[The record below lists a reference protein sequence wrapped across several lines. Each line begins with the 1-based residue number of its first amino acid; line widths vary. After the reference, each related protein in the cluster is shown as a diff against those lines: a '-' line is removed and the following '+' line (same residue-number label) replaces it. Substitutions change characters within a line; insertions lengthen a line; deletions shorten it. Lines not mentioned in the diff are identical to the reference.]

1 MTGPE
6 SAVDRWLGHLAA
18 AGLLL
23 LPVSFYLARD
33 YGDSARVFYLL
44 VLLPALLA
52 LPWWLPRQR
61 RSGLLGAGFLLLPP
75 AWLALST
82 SWVDPAL
89 QEGSRS
95 TWYHVKPLLFLAGLW
110 LACSVCVRRYPP
122 FPRWLAGAVCL
133 VSLPSA
139 LLTLL
144 LYLTQALETGAWPRL
159 AGVSLRGDVNVTA
172 TLYAVAAIFFACAI
186 LRHRSRWNLVRLAA
200 LLLFLAIALLSRSK
214 VPLLAL
220 IAIFAMLLHVAL
232 QQLSL
237 RTRLAI
243 AAVPLLMVA
252 VYAVTLERIPLLERP
267 EGYLLRL
274 ELWSQSLGQI
284 AQARWFG
291 HGVGAELPLYL
302 PAQPVIGHAHNMLLD
317 TWRVGGLVGALLLLG
332 QLAGGAFIGWR
343 VLRSHPDWL
352 PVAGWWALGVFFLM
366 TNGQQPLVKPHHVWF
381 YYWIP
386 LSLLLARYLADAVSS
401 HPRADRGEP

>member
-1 MTGPE
+1 MTGRDH
-6 SAVDRWLGHLAA
+6 AVGRWLGHLAA

-23 LPVSFYLARD
+23 LPASFYLARD
-33 YGDSARVFYLL
+33 YGDSARIFYLL
-44 VLLPALLA
+44 VLLPTLLA
-52 LPWWLPRQR
+52 LPWWLPQQG
-61 RSGLLGAGFLLLPP
+61 RSCLRGAGFLLLLP

-82 SWVDPAL
+82 GWVDPAL

-110 LACSVCVRRYPP
+110 LACSTCVRRYPA
-122 FPRWLAGAVCL
+122 FPRWLAGAICL

-139 LLTLL
+139 LLTLFI
-144 LYLTQALETGAWPRL
+144 YLAQALETGAWSRL
-159 AGVSLRGDVNVTA
+159 AGISLRGDVNVTA

-220 IAIFAMLLHVAL
+220 IVIFAVLLHVAMR
-232 QQLSL
+232 QLSL
-237 RTRLAI
+237 HARLAV
-243 AAVPLLMVA
+243 AAVPLLMV
-252 VYAVTLERIPLLERP
+252 VLYAVTLERIPLLERP

-274 ELWSQSLGQI
+274 ELWSQSLAQI
-284 AQARWFG
+284 AQAPWFG
-291 HGVGAELPLYL
+291 HGVGAELPLHL

-317 TWRVGGLVGALLLLG
+317 TWRVGGLAGALLLLG
-332 QLAGGAFIGWR
+332 QLAGGALIAWR

-352 PVAGWWALGVFFLM
+352 PIAGWWVLGVFFLM

-386 LSLLLARYLADAVSS
+386 LSLLLARYLVDTVSS
-401 HPRADRGEP
+401 HPHAGRGAP